1 MYNKYLILCVSFNVP
16 LPSLEIKQ
24 EISHICFGIF
34 NHKPHVKYN
43 MNQPTSHWA
52 DEARWKKI
60 AIWVT
65 AGSFVLL
72 IFLTFDTL
80 SKTSVGGERVRAYS
94 VINQEID
101 YRFNAQKNRF
111 MPVIGKEAPLFG
123 KVVTETEAEQLVTLG
138 KKTVQSKN
146 CMNCHTLLGNG
157 AYYAPDLTKAWL
169 DPNWIDAANREN
181 LMLAFLKDPVGNA
194 RANASGRK
202 MPNLG
207 ITDEEAH
214 GIVAF
219 LKWMSAIDTNGFP
232 NNFKTLNA
240 KEQP

>member
-1 MYNKYLILCVSFNVP
+1 MSQTTP
-16 LPSLEIKQ
+16 A
-24 EISHICFGIF
+24 
-34 NHKPHVKYN
+34 
-43 MNQPTSHWA
+43 WA
-52 DEARWKKI
+52 SEARWKKI

-80 SKTSVGGERVRAYS
+80 SKVSVGGERVRAYS

-101 YRFNAQKNRF
+101 YRYDEQKKRYQ
-111 MPVIGKEAPLFG
+111 PVIGKGAPLFG
-123 KVVTETEAEQLVTLG
+123 RVFSEEEAEKLVTLG
-138 KKTVQSKN
+138 KKTVQAKN

-169 DPNWIDAANREN
+169 DPGWIDAANREN
-181 LMLAFLKDPVGNA
+181 LMLAFLKDPVSNA
-194 RANASGRK
+194 RSFGSGRR

-240 KEQP
+240 KE